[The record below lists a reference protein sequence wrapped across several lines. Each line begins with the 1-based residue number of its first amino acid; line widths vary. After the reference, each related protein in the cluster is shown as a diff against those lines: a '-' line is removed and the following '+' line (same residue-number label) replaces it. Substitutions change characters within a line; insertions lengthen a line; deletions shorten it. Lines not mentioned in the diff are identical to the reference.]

1 METHAAEGSISSL
14 VVLISKEI
22 NNSLHFQ
29 VTKMITT
36 NLYSAA
42 EVVDVAAV
50 VGLEAVEAAEAST
63 TPVAAA
69 STTLEV
75 ASTTPVEEASTIDL
89 VALIINHPLVEVAS
103 VVVIIMEADQPVSAR
118 VLEMLETDHHHQ
130 ITKDTIPISKIFTIM

>member
-1 METHAAEGSISSL
+1 M
-14 VVLISKEI
+14 
-22 NNSLHFQ
+22 
-29 VTKMITT
+29 
-36 NLYSAA
+36 
-42 EVVDVAAV
+42 AAV

-89 VALIINHPLVEVAS
+89 VALIINHPLVEVVS

-118 VLEMLETDHHHQ
+118 VLEMLEIDHHHQ

>member
-1 METHAAEGSISSL
+1 MAEGSISSL

-29 VTKMITT
+29 VIKMITT

-50 VGLEAVEAAEAST
+50 VGLEAVEAAEASI

-69 STTLEV
+69 G
-75 ASTTPVEEASTIDL
+75 ASTTPVAVASTTLVEALTTPVEEVSTIDL
-89 VALIINHPLVEVAS
+89 VALIINHPLVEVVS

-118 VLEMLETDHHHQ
+118 VLEMLEIDHHHQ
-130 ITKDTIPISKIFTIM
+130 ITKDTIPI